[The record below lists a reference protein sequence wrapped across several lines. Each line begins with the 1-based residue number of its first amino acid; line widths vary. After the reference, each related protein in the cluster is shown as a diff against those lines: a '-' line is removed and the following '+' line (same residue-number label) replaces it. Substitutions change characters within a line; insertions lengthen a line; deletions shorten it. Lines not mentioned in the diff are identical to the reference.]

1 MPEEENLSIGLARSP
16 RCCVSK
22 GNSPFVNDD
31 HPKII
36 ELLLACQIDI
46 GIVDRVD
53 ADNMGLSDLIQDLS
67 DPLIKRIM
75 ADFPAIP
82 MTNRLDPQ
90 NRPYQFLGWLEE
102 MT

>member
-1 MPEEENLSIGLARSP
+1 MPEKENFSIGLAESP

-22 GNSPFVNDD
+22 GYSPFVNDD
-31 HPKII
+31 HSKII

-82 MTNRLDPQ
+82 
-90 NRPYQFLGWLEE
+90 
-102 MT
+102 